1 MTLSQ
6 LFVLSPRGD
15 TIIFKDFR
23 GNVAKTSTEVFFRKA
38 KFWDGQD
45 GKDAPPAFHVDG
57 VQYLHV
63 KVGGLYWVATSRE
76 NVSPSLVLEL
86 LMRIH
91 SICRDYF
98 GYVSEEVIRRNFLLV
113 YELLDE
119 IVDYGFPQNSSTER
133 LKQFVLM
140 EPMIVKPRLPVCASS
155 WLRGPVGGP
164 RAALPAC
171 PCSVCPAWGQALVP
185 EEPAPGCC
193 TPAACGRHW
202 RRLAAPLLR
211 TCLHTLAPSDMG
223 PYTHR
228 YWAHS
233 PRYIP
238 RSPAQG
244 GAKLPGGATGPTE
257 VIKSVLDTDRTGA
270 KEEIFVD
277 IVEKLTAIFDAQG
290 HQKSSSIVGAIQI
303 KSYLSGNPPIR
314 VGLSDNLILG
324 RRDTRALASY
334 GSDSD
339 AVMLDTYSIHEGVN
353 AERFDAER
361 VLELVP
367 PDGQFAL
374 MNYRSSR
381 SFRPPFRVYPL
392 VEDDMYT
399 ADKLTLY
406 LRLLAEYPAA
416 KTATGVEVTVPLP
429 RSVVRVHCETD
440 APNESKLLALPGKG
454 AFEQAAEWR
463 ERERKLVWSLK
474 NLRGGREH
482 TLRCRLTVE
491 PGTVESTKRDYG
503 PIMVQFVLPGK
514 PSASGLD
521 VRYMKILKEEK
532 NYAPSRWFRV
542 VALANSYQIR
552 PH

>member
-1 MTLSQ
+1 MLSQ
-6 LFVLSPRGD
+6 VFLLSPRGD
-15 TIIFKDFR
+15 TIIFKDFK
-23 GNVAKTSTEVFFRKA
+23 GNVPKSSAEVFFRKA
-38 KFWDGQD
+38 KFWDGE
-45 GKDAPPAFHVDG
+45 GRDAPPAFHVDG

-63 KVGGLYWVATSRE
+63 KVGGLYWVASTRE

-86 LMRIH
+86 LMRMYW
-91 SICRDYF
+91 ICRDYF
-98 GYVSEEVIRRNFLLV
+98 GYVSEEMVRKNFLLV

-119 IVDYGFPQNSSTER
+119 IIDYGFPQNSSTER
-133 LKQFVLM
+133 LKQFIMM
-140 EPMIVKPRLPVCASS
+140 EPVAVKPRLPGGG
-155 WLRGPVGGP
+155 RG
-164 RAALPAC
+164 AL
-171 PCSVCPAWGQALVP
+171 
-185 EEPAPGCC
+185 
-193 TPAACGRHW
+193 
-202 RRLAAPLLR
+202 
-211 TCLHTLAPSDMG
+211 
-223 PYTHR
+223 
-228 YWAHS
+228 
-233 PRYIP
+233 
-238 RSPAQG
+238 
-244 GAKLPGGATGPTE
+244 KLSGGATGPTE

-277 IVEKLTAIFDAQG
+277 IVEKLTAIFDAGG

-314 VGLSDNLILG
+314 LGLSESLVLG
-324 RRDTRALASY
+324 RRDSRLYSAY
-334 GSDSD
+334 GSDTD
-339 AVMLDTYSIHEGVN
+339 VVMLDTCSIHEQVD
-353 AERFDAER
+353 AQRFEAER

-367 PDGQFAL
+367 PDGHFAL

-392 VEDDMYT
+392 VEDDMY
-399 ADKLTLY
+399 APDKVTLY

-429 RSVVRVHCETD
+429 RSVQRVHCEAD
-440 APNESKLLALPGKG
+440 APNESKLLALPGRG
-454 AFEQAAEWR
+454 AFEQRAEWR
-463 ERERKLVWSLK
+463 ERERKLVWSIK
-474 NLRGGREH
+474 NLKGGREH
-482 TLRCRLTVE
+482 TLRCRLTVD

-542 VALANSYQIR
+542 VAMANSYQIR

>member
-1 MTLSQ
+1 MSFHHA
-6 LFVLSPRGD
+6 LF
-15 TIIFKDFR
+15 FQQ
-23 GNVAKTSTEVFFRKA
+23 TSTEVFFRKA

-63 KVGGLYWVATSRE
+63 KVRPLLWAPVLHQIHAARVPVSITAVRLIGNRLLVAERSAVLRLPRSAPVRCRSWSLCLLVRAHAEPVSHACITYQPGCVCTPSAGGRPLLGGHQPRECVALPGAGAAHAHPLHLPRLLWIRQRGGGRGAQGSMLAS
-76 NVSPSLVLEL
+76 VSTEQPGRSTVPTVWDGQGSPGPAAAQTAAGCPPARLPCGWPHLACGPVCAAFALLQATQRFFERPPHPHPHPLPHFPSQ
-86 LMRIH
+86 
-91 SICRDYF
+91 
-98 GYVSEEVIRRNFLLV
+98 VIRRNFLLV

-171 PCSVCPAWGQALVP
+171 PCSVCPAWRQALVP

-238 RSPAQG
+238 RLPAQG

-277 IVEKLTAIFDAQG
+277 IGEVSVRSACGSKKLAWACWAGLLSARSARRGCCLCGTPLLGARMKQAAPWPWSAAQC
-290 HQKSSSIVGAIQI
+290 QAV
-303 KSYLSGNPPIR
+303 LC
-314 VGLSDNLILG
+314 
-324 RRDTRALASY
+324 LASTAPP
-334 GSDSD
+334 
-339 AVMLDTYSIHEGVN
+339 AVWPCKSQH
-353 AERFDAER
+353 
-361 VLELVP
+361 
-367 PDGQFAL
+367 
-374 MNYRSSR
+374 
-381 SFRPPFRVYPL
+381 
-392 VEDDMYT
+392 
-399 ADKLTLY
+399 
-406 LRLLAEYPAA
+406 
-416 KTATGVEVTVPLP
+416 
-429 RSVVRVHCETD
+429 
-440 APNESKLLALPGKG
+440 
-454 AFEQAAEWR
+454 
-463 ERERKLVWSLK
+463 
-474 NLRGGREH
+474 
-482 TLRCRLTVE
+482 
-491 PGTVESTKRDYG
+491 
-503 PIMVQFVLPGK
+503 
-514 PSASGLD
+514 
-521 VRYMKILKEEK
+521 
-532 NYAPSRWFRV
+532 
-542 VALANSYQIR
+542 
-552 PH
+552 

>member
-1 MTLSQ
+1 MPADNQ
-6 LFVLSPRGD
+6 LFGYELPFPRQDLYVALIAVLAFIPAVVLLNALVNGVMNLFSTKKVNPRGD

-23 GNVAKTSTEVFFRKA
+23 GNVPKTSTEVFFRKA
-38 KFWDGQD
+38 KFWDGA

-63 KVGGLYWVATSRE
+63 KVGGLYWVAVTRD
-76 NVSPSLVLEL
+76 NVSLSLATEL
-86 LMRIH
+86 LMRLYW
-91 SICRDYF
+91 ICRDYF
-98 GYVSEEVIRRNFLLV
+98 GYVSEEVIRKNFLLV

-119 IVDYGFPQNSSTER
+119 VVDYGFPQNSSTER

-140 EPMIVKPRLPVCASS
+140 EPLIVKPRIP
-155 WLRGPVGGP
+155 GG
-164 RAALPAC
+164 
-171 PCSVCPAWGQALVP
+171 G
-185 EEPAPGCC
+185 
-193 TPAACGRHW
+193 T
-202 RRLAAPLLR
+202 
-211 TCLHTLAPSDMG
+211 M
-223 PYTHR
+223 
-228 YWAHS
+228 
-233 PRYIP
+233 
-238 RSPAQG
+238 
-244 GAKLPGGATGPTE
+244 KLPGGATGPTE

-277 IVEKLTAIFDAQG
+277 IVEKLTAIFDANG

-303 KSYLSGNPPIR
+303 KSYLSGSPPIR
-314 VGLSDNLILG
+314 LGLSENLILG
-324 RRDTRALASY
+324 RRDQRMLSSY
-334 GSDSD
+334 GSDAD
-339 AVMLDTYSIHEGVN
+339 VVMLDTYSIHESVD
-353 AERFDAER
+353 AERFDQER

-367 PDGQFAL
+367 PDGHFAL

-392 VEDDMYT
+392 VEDDMYS

-406 LRLLAEYPAA
+406 LRLLAEYPAT
-416 KTATGVEVTVPLP
+416 KTATGVEITVPLP
-429 RSVVRVHCETD
+429 RSVQRVHCETD
-440 APNESKLLALPGKG
+440 APNEAKLLALPGKG
-454 AFEQAAEWR
+454 AFEQSAEWR
-463 ERERKLVWSLK
+463 ERDRKLVWSLK
-474 NLRGGREH
+474 NLKGGREH

-503 PIMVQFVLPGK
+503 PIMAQFVLPGK

-542 VALANSYQIR
+542 VAMANSYQIR

>member
-6 LFVLSPRGD
+6 IFLLSPRGD
-15 TIIFKDFR
+15 TIIFKDFK
-23 GNVAKTSTEVFFRKA
+23 GNVPKTSTEVFFRKA

-63 KVGGLYWVATSRE
+63 KAGGLYWVASTRE
-76 NVSPSLVLEL
+76 NVSPSLVTEL
-86 LMRIH
+86 LLRIA

-119 IVDYGFPQNSSTER
+119 ILDYGFPQNSSTER

-140 EPMIVKPRLPVCASS
+140 EPMVVKPRLTA
-155 WLRGPVGGP
+155 GG
-164 RAALPAC
+164 
-171 PCSVCPAWGQALVP
+171 G
-185 EEPAPGCC
+185 
-193 TPAACGRHW
+193 
-202 RRLAAPLLR
+202 
-211 TCLHTLAPSDMG
+211 M
-223 PYTHR
+223 
-228 YWAHS
+228 
-233 PRYIP
+233 
-238 RSPAQG
+238 
-244 GAKLPGGATGPTE
+244 KLPGGATGPTE

-277 IVEKLTAIFDAQG
+277 IVEKLTAIFDAAG

-314 VGLSDNLILG
+314 LGLSENLVLG
-324 RRDTRALASY
+324 RKDTRALSAY
-334 GSDSD
+334 GSDAD
-339 AVMLDTYSIHEGVN
+339 VVMLDTYSIHEGVDSQ
-353 AERFDAER
+353 RFEAER

-367 PDGQFAL
+367 PDGHFAL

-381 SFRPPFRVYPL
+381 SFRPPFRIYPM
-392 VEDDMYT
+392 VEDDMYSG
-399 ADKLTLY
+399 DKLTLY
-406 LRLLAEYPAA
+406 LRLLAEYPAT
-416 KTATGVEVTVPLP
+416 KIATGVEVTVPLP
-429 RSVVRVHCETD
+429 RSVQRVHCETD
-440 APNESKLLALPGKG
+440 APNESKLLAMPGKG
-454 AFEQAAEWR
+454 AFEQSADWR

-474 NLRGGREH
+474 NLKGGREH

-542 VALANSYQIR
+542 VAMANSYQIR